1 MVKKGDTLT
10 TLARFF
16 GLSID
21 ALASANH
28 LPTTA
33 TLNIGNTLLVPPRQ
47 PVQLGVSPA
56 DGPAGTQF
64 TFTLTGAQ
72 PNETIIFQIDAPG
85 GDKFTGPPHTAAQE
99 GSVSAMYQSSV
110 SSAVGTYTVIAGGNA
125 GSSAQATFRIDAT
138 PTSS

>member
-1 MVKKGDTLT
+1 MVQKGNTLT
-10 TLARFF
+10 SLARFF

-28 LPTTA
+28 LSTTA
-33 TLNIGNTLLVPPRQ
+33 TLTVGETLLIPPRQ
-47 PVQLGVSPA
+47 PVQLGVSPG
-56 DGPAGTQF
+56 DGSAGTQF

-85 GDKFTGPPHTAAQE
+85 GDKFTGPPHTAAQD

-110 SSAVGTYTVIAGGNA
+110 SDAAGTYTIIAGGNA
-125 GSSAQATFRIDAT
+125 GTSAQATLRIDAT
-138 PTSS
+138 PPSS

>member
-28 LPTTA
+28 LSTTA
-33 TLNIGNTLLVPPRQ
+33 TLNVGDTLLVPPRP
-47 PVQLGVSPA
+47 PVQFSVSPA

-64 TFTLTGAQ
+64 TFTLAGAQ

-85 GDKFTGPPHTAAQE
+85 GDKFTGPPHTAAPT
-99 GSVSAMYQSSV
+99 GSVTAMYQSS
-110 SSAVGTYTVIAGGNA
+110 SSDAAGTYTIIAGGNA
-125 GSSAQATFRIDAT
+125 GTSAQATLRIDPT